1 MNSHLTKLTKL
12 LAELAVTDYIKES
25 VGDAKCE
32 SKEPEQTLGLK
43 HKECQDESNRA
54 TELYTEE

>member
-1 MNSHLTKLTKL
+1 MNVHLVELVRL
-12 LAELAVTDYIKES
+12 LAELAVTDYIQES
-25 VGDAKCE
+25 VRDAKCD
-32 SKEPEQTLGLK
+32 SKEPEQALGLK